1 MSPRCPTAVGAHKTP
16 AQRSPPPSFLSLFFS
31 FSTPLDRT
39 AHIPPCAA
47 RTLENKCR
55 ENNATVGLLS
65 SLARSDVPPPMTAVG
80 DRRVERPL
88 RRQAASMSAA
98 LALALRGILRARAQ
112 ERVDGSRLRRRSR
125 RRRVHRHQPL
135 RRSRSPR
142 ARRRLVA
149 VRQASS
155 PRARQPPR
163 WHFTSLSSPRPTHAK
178 ARRPS
183 RRIAYPSA
191 EHVVVDCAA
200 SAHADDPALLER
212 GVGRRRSPCERLPR
226 PHATSVTKLFSPRPR
241 ARSARA
247 HARIAI

>member
-1 MSPRCPTAVGAHKTP
+1 LSPRCPTAVGAHKTP
-16 AQRSPPPSFLSLFFS
+16 TQRSPPPSFLSLFFS

-39 AHIPPCAA
+39 AQTPPCA

-55 ENNATVGLLS
+55 ENTATIGLLS
-65 SLARSDVPPPMTAVG
+65 SLAQSDVPPPTTAVD

-98 LALALRGILRARAQ
+98 LALALRDILRARAQ
-112 ERVDGSRLRRRSR
+112 ERVDGSRLRRRSC
-125 RRRVHRHQPL
+125 RRRVHRHRPL

-149 VRQASS
+149 ARQASS

-183 RRIAYPSA
+183 RRIAYPLRRA
-191 EHVVVDCAA
+191 
-200 SAHADDPALLER
+200 
-212 GVGRRRSPCERLPR
+212 RRR
-226 PHATSVTKLFSPRPR
+226 
-241 ARSARA
+241 
-247 HARIAI
+247 